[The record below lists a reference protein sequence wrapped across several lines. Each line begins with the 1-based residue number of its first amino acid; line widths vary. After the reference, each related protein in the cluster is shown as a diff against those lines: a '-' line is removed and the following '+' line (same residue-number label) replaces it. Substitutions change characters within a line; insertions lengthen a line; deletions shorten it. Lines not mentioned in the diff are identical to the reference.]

1 MKNWKTW
8 QICFFTAG
16 CVLLNAAGRE
26 LCSRLSLPLWMDSFG
41 TVLCA
46 YLTGPICGAM
56 VGVTGNILRTLSD
69 PISWAYGLT
78 SIALA
83 AVVGRGLKHNSLDSL
98 LGAMTVALQATLL
111 SVLVS
116 VPLNML
122 LNNGMTGNYF
132 GDAVFQFLTV
142 RRLPKVLSCCIG
154 QFYVDFLDKMLTVFA
169 LFLVLRILKLRGKSL
184 HLPWNH
190 PGGRGAL
197 SILLAAGLLF
207 AFGDGE
213 AKAIHDG
220 YDSYVQ
226 TVYSSGNGLPCGEAN
241 DIAQTTDGILW
252 IGTYAGVYRYNGTE
266 FRWMD
271 SLNSVRNA
279 NCLYVDEEGRLWIG
293 TNDNGLAIVINE
305 QLTNVI
311 DQDNGLPSN
320 SVRSIV
326 SGADGYY
333 YVGTTDSLV
342 VLTLNDGLR
351 KVCTLPEM
359 NYTSESA
366 ADRRGNV
373 AAVTQDGRLFLL
385 RGGEIL
391 SSLCRTDG
399 EVFRCCG
406 FDRMG
411 RLVVGTRSNRLLF
424 YNVSGDDFALLRE
437 IRCDGLTGINDLY
450 FPNNGDMLIAADNGV
465 AMLDS
470 QGSYHRI
477 NTNEFNNS
485 IDNILMDYQGNLWF
499 TSSRLG
505 LLRLA
510 EASFRDIFFTLGLE
524 KRVVNAV
531 AAWQGK
537 LYFGTDEGLEVVNEA
552 CTARVRDPLSETLE
566 GVRIR
571 CLLRDSEDHLWICT
585 YGQGVMETDETSAIR
600 VYGDEEGVGN
610 RSRVVTELSD
620 GSIAVGTDIGISII
634 RSGRVEQSIGHADGL
649 INSMILTIIELPDGT
664 ILAGTDGDGIALI
677 RDGAIARM
685 VTRKDGLSSEVI
697 LRAVPDPKGEGVFL
711 VTSNGLCFLN
721 PDASVRQLDR
731 FPYFNNYD
739 IRARDENTL
748 FVISSAGLYVTN
760 RDELLA
766 EEGELSCMLLDARR
780 GLSGS
785 LTANSWTYC
794 DADGNL
800 FLPCDTGV
808 FSLNVWNYGVS
819 AAPYRLS
826 VPKFRLDSLE
836 FRSDRNR
843 GIEVSEGTSRIELF
857 PEIVNYSIQA
867 LPVGYYLEGFDTDW
881 TYGTQ
886 ASLNSI
892 VYTNLPAGEYTLH
905 LAVFDN
911 ELSNIQTERKFS
923 LTKDETVYETVG
935 FRLYFFAVIL
945 LAAVAVTSLIGMKSY
960 ASMKNKAEMGNQTI
974 IAIAKTVDAKDQ
986 RTSQH
991 SERVSHYAVMIAK
1004 ELGWSDTDCEN
1015 LRKAAKMHDIGKIGI
1030 PDSILNKPAR
1040 LTDEEY
1046 RVMKSHTVQG
1056 GEILK
1061 GVTLVPHV
1069 VEGALYHHEHWD
1081 GRGYPKGLK
1090 GEEIPPFARII
1101 GVADA
1106 FDAMT
1111 ANRIYR
1117 KQLDLGYVLS
1127 ELKKGSGTQ
1136 FDPQAADILLRLLE
1150 NGTIDLYKLFGLTP
1164 EEAGAQLRNSA
1175 PENAAEREAKAR
1187 AAAEQEAENGRAD
1200 EKKEGQS

>member
-116 VPLNML
+116 VPLNLL

-359 NYTSESA
+359 NYTSESPLCA
-366 ADRRGNV
+366 ARTGRSS
-373 AAVTQDGRLFLL
+373 AAAASTGWAAWLSAPEATACCFTMFPAM
-385 RGGEIL
+385 IL
-391 SSLCRTDG
+391 
-399 EVFRCCG
+399 RCCG
-406 FDRMG
+406 KSAATGSPESMISISQTTETCSSRPTTG
-411 RLVVGTRSNRLLF
+411 
-424 YNVSGDDFALLRE
+424 LRCWTARE
-437 IRCDGLTGINDLY
+437 AITAST
-450 FPNNGDMLIAADNGV
+450 P
-465 AMLDS
+465 
-470 QGSYHRI
+470 
-477 NTNEFNNS
+477 
-485 IDNILMDYQGNLWF
+485 
-499 TSSRLG
+499 TSSTTP
-505 LLRLA
+505 
-510 EASFRDIFFTLGLE
+510 ST
-524 KRVVNAV
+524 
-531 AAWQGK
+531 
-537 LYFGTDEGLEVVNEA
+537 
-552 CTARVRDPLSETLE
+552 
-566 GVRIR
+566 
-571 CLLRDSEDHLWICT
+571 
-585 YGQGVMETDETSAIR
+585 TS
-600 VYGDEEGVGN
+600 
-610 RSRVVTELSD
+610 
-620 GSIAVGTDIGISII
+620 
-634 RSGRVEQSIGHADGL
+634 
-649 INSMILTIIELPDGT
+649 
-664 ILAGTDGDGIALI
+664 
-677 RDGAIARM
+677 
-685 VTRKDGLSSEVI
+685 
-697 LRAVPDPKGEGVFL
+697 
-711 VTSNGLCFLN
+711 
-721 PDASVRQLDR
+721 
-731 FPYFNNYD
+731 
-739 IRARDENTL
+739 
-748 FVISSAGLYVTN
+748 
-760 RDELLA
+760 
-766 EEGELSCMLLDARR
+766 
-780 GLSGS
+780 
-785 LTANSWTYC
+785 
-794 DADGNL
+794 
-800 FLPCDTGV
+800 
-808 FSLNVWNYGVS
+808 
-819 AAPYRLS
+819 
-826 VPKFRLDSLE
+826 
-836 FRSDRNR
+836 
-843 GIEVSEGTSRIELF
+843 
-857 PEIVNYSIQA
+857 
-867 LPVGYYLEGFDTDW
+867 
-881 TYGTQ
+881 
-886 ASLNSI
+886 
-892 VYTNLPAGEYTLH
+892 
-905 LAVFDN
+905 
-911 ELSNIQTERKFS
+911 
-923 LTKDETVYETVG
+923 
-935 FRLYFFAVIL
+935 
-945 LAAVAVTSLIGMKSY
+945 
-960 ASMKNKAEMGNQTI
+960 
-974 IAIAKTVDAKDQ
+974 
-986 RTSQH
+986 
-991 SERVSHYAVMIAK
+991 
-1004 ELGWSDTDCEN
+1004 
-1015 LRKAAKMHDIGKIGI
+1015 
-1030 PDSILNKPAR
+1030 
-1040 LTDEEY
+1040 
-1046 RVMKSHTVQG
+1046 
-1056 GEILK
+1056 
-1061 GVTLVPHV
+1061 
-1069 VEGALYHHEHWD
+1069 
-1081 GRGYPKGLK
+1081 
-1090 GEEIPPFARII
+1090 
-1101 GVADA
+1101 
-1106 FDAMT
+1106 
-1111 ANRIYR
+1111 
-1117 KQLDLGYVLS
+1117 
-1127 ELKKGSGTQ
+1127 
-1136 FDPQAADILLRLLE
+1136 
-1150 NGTIDLYKLFGLTP
+1150 
-1164 EEAGAQLRNSA
+1164 
-1175 PENAAEREAKAR
+1175 
-1187 AAAEQEAENGRAD
+1187 
-1200 EKKEGQS
+1200 